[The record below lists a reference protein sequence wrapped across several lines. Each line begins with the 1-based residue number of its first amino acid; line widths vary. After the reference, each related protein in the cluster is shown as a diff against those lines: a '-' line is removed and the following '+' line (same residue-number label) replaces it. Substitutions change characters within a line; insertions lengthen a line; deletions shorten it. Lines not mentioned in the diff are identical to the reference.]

1 MYDITDFAKSHPGGS
16 QLLALAVGRDAT
28 ILFESHHVR
37 PEIVAKTLKTLP
49 KVDTDVNLC
58 PDESFPKPLDSPIY
72 KRIQQRVRDEIMAP
86 LEKTKGR
93 VPSGRGGCQLDAA
106 AVLAFFVASL
116 AWYVHSP
123 SILSGCVLGI
133 AGYWSGTGLQH
144 TANHGGL
151 CLSSWWNQA
160 WGWFGSDV
168 VIGKA
173 SLEWRYHH
181 MVSHHSYCNDHE
193 RDQDVYTSF
202 PLIRLDENQQWSW
215 FHKYQQ
221 LYTPFVWPLLYAA
234 SQVGDFVNIFV
245 NKASPGV
252 EYIGITASEVWL
264 YAVGKILH
272 FGITLAL
279 PAYLHGIEKV
289 WAPFLAYGCAGSFV
303 LCWFFIVSHNLDGL
317 RPNQLSKET
326 KADWGRWQIETSAS
340 WGNAFWSFLSGGL
353 NYQIE
358 HHMFPGT
365 AHNLY
370 PAMAP
375 IIKEECAKEG
385 IPYNGFE
392 GYFGLLP
399 ITAKMFGFLGKM
411 AVNPAKAKCDCAA
424 STGARQYFSLT

>member
-1 MYDITDFAKSHPGGS
+1 
-16 QLLALAVGRDAT
+16 
-28 ILFESHHVR
+28 
-37 PEIVAKTLKTLP
+37 
-49 KVDTDVNLC
+49 
-58 PDESFPKPLDSPIY
+58 
-72 KRIQQRVRDEIMAP
+72 
-86 LEKTKGR
+86 
-93 VPSGRGGCQLDAA
+93 
-106 AVLAFFVASL
+106 
-116 AWYVHSP
+116 
-123 SILSGCVLGI
+123 
-133 AGYWSGTGLQH
+133 
-144 TANHGGL
+144 
-151 CLSSWWNQA
+151 
-160 WGWFGSDV
+160 
-168 VIGKA
+168 
-173 SLEWRYHH
+173 
-181 MVSHHSYCNDHE
+181 
-193 RDQDVYTSF
+193 
-202 PLIRLDENQQWSW
+202 
-215 FHKYQQ
+215 
-221 LYTPFVWPLLYAA
+221 
-234 SQVGDFVNIFV
+234 
-245 NKASPGV
+245 
-252 EYIGITASEVWL
+252 
-264 YAVGKILH
+264 VGKILH

-317 RPNQLSKET
+317 RHNQLSKET

-411 AVNPAKAKCDCAA
+411 AVNPAKAK
-424 STGARQYFSLT
+424 